1 MNYEV
6 LKKNTRNKSDWKLRL
21 EAVEGL
27 KNLDDPRAID
37 VLWRVMNSNKVFTV
51 NEAAFRALQAKGQ
64 DVKLPRKA
72 KGNLVKGTNQ
82 KIKVL
87 KNKLPKKH
95 SYEDFKKELKRRN
108 PVIYDTYQGDKGN
121 RFDKWLENIWKSS

>member
-1 MNYEV
+1 
-6 LKKNTRNKSDWKLRL
+6 
-21 EAVEGL
+21 
-27 KNLDDPRAID
+27 
-37 VLWRVMNSNKVFTV
+37 MNSNKVFTV

-64 DVKLPRKA
+64 DVKLLRKA

-108 PVIYDTYQGDKGN
+108 PVIYDTYQVDKGN